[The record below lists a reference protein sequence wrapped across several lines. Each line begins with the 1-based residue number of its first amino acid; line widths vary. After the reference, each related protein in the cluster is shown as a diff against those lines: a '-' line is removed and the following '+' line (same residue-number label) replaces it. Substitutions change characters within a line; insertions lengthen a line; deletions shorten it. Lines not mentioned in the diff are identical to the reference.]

1 MHFRIV
7 AESVGRGYERAQ
19 DFKWEAQ
26 AQARASHT
34 RRKEFTRGQHEKD
47 EAQLAGE
54 HGRVKDEYE
63 RDFGRVVVL
72 ILVGVFGNERAEKA
86 NVNEEIGKEYDVL
99 AAQFEYGQEY
109 GQSAWQKTR

>member
-1 MHFRIV
+1 
-7 AESVGRGYERAQ
+7 
-19 DFKWEAQ
+19 
-26 AQARASHT
+26 
-34 RRKEFTRGQHEKD
+34 
-47 EAQLAGE
+47 
-54 HGRVKDEYE
+54 VKDEYE

-109 GQSAWQKTR
+109 GQSA